1 MKFSM
6 THQIVLAGAILS
18 LGVLGGCATATEQVV
33 KPTATQTSAAREN
46 AVSVIAAAKSAYAE
60 VKARGFALTTTKP
73 LIMKAEKAFSIGQ
86 YAQAIS
92 LANKAKKGAEDSIN
106 QYYLTQANTNLMKL
120 AKMKGQMSKA
130 QLGQY
135 NQAEKYY
142 GKFKAKEAL
151 TLSSRLLVEM
161 KNTLPATYTVVK
173 GNTLWGIAAM
183 PRIYDN
189 PFEWPLIYKANSAKV
204 HDPDLI
210 FPGQIFAINH
220 QAISLQIKAA
230 IYHAKHRGAWKLGQP
245 THADLLYFK
254 ESARQFLQE
263 SR

>member
-1 MKFSM
+1 MS
-6 THQIVLAGAILS
+6 LS
-18 LGVLGGCATATEQVV
+18 ALGGCATATEQAV
-33 KPTATQTSAAREN
+33 KSTAIQTSAAREN
-46 AVSVIAAAKSAYAE
+46 AASIIAAAKSAYAE
-60 VKARGFALTTTKP
+60 AKAKGFALTTTKP
-73 LIMKAEKAFSIGQ
+73 LVMKAERVFSAGQ

-92 LANKAKKGAEDSIN
+92 LANKAKKEAEDNIS
-106 QYYLTQANTNLMKL
+106 QYYLTQANTNLMKP

-142 GKFKAKEAL
+142 SEFKAKEAL
-151 TLSSRLLVEM
+151 ALSSRPLVEM

-189 PFEWPLIYKANSAKV
+189 SLEWPLIYKANLAKV
-204 HDPDLI
+204 YDLDLI
-210 FPGQIFAINH
+210 FPDQIFAVNH

-230 IYHAKHRGAWKLGQP
+230 IYHAKHRGAWKLGQL
-245 THADLLYFK
+245 THTDLLYFK
-254 ESARQFLQE
+254 ESTRQFLQE